1 MVEIVFAKI
10 TYLWLLG
17 VIPLMIFVHFYSLK
31 SGRKQALKFAN
42 YEAIRRVT
50 GEQIVTKNVLL
61 LLMRLVIVVALILSV
76 AGTSVWYIGNAT
88 NFDMV
93 IAIDASSSMLAE
105 DYSPNRLEAA
115 KTVMVLF
122 AQNVPGNIRIG
133 LVTFSGAAFI
143 KLQPTD
149 DMGEVVDAIQK
160 IEIERLGG
168 TDLGQAIITASN
180 LMPRDGPRAVV
191 LLTDGQDNVGINPEE
206 ALDYIKND
214 KIIIH
219 TIGMGSPEGGSI
231 GDISAT
237 FRLDEEGLKEIAE
250 STNGKFYIPKDEE
263 SLRNAFLS
271 IAAFKDSPIKKDL
284 SIYLLGIAILM
295 LLVEWGLLGTKYKII

>member
-231 GDISAT
+231 
-237 FRLDEEGLKEIAE
+237 EIAE